1 MTAQLFNT
9 PKHAEGQDF
18 GAPGFGAHDFG
29 AYVVSIAFVGEG
41 AAFALGDGTVR
52 FQSGE
57 TVQAHDGAVLCAAPH
72 PSGSGLVTG
81 GDDGRLVWSRPS
93 GAVLIADAKGK
104 WIDAVATSA
113 ASGLIA
119 FAAGRE
125 LYVRDTADET
135 FARSFRHERSVA
147 DVAFDPK
154 GRRLAAA
161 TYGGAMLWYARIAE
175 QKPHALKWAGAH
187 LAVLWSPD
195 GRFIISSMQ
204 ENALHGWRVAD
215 GKDMRMG
222 GYPAKVKSLAFLH
235 SGLALATSGAPGA
248 VIWPFSGSNGPMGK
262 SAAEVGFDEEAL
274 VTRVAAAR
282 PSARLS
288 AGLSD
293 GRVWTAD
300 LTGRGVTPVK
310 TDRGAPISAL
320 AVSADEKN
328 LAWGDESGR
337 VGLEFLEKFP
347 LR

>member
-1 MTAQLFNT
+1 MTAQLFDRSPGT
-9 PKHAEGQDF
+9 KDQDF
-18 GAPGFGAHDFG
+18 GAPDFG
-29 AYVVSIAFVGEG
+29 AYVVSVAFVREG
-41 AAFALGDGTVR
+41 AAFALSDGTIR
-52 FQSGE
+52 FQGGE

-81 GDDGRLVWSRPS
+81 GDDGRLVWSKPD
-93 GAVLIADAKGK
+93 GPVLIADVKGK

-125 LYVRDTADET
+125 VHVRDSADEA
-135 FARSFRHERSVA
+135 FVRLFRHERGVA

-154 GRRLAAA
+154 GRRIAAA

-175 QKPHALKWAGAH
+175 QKPQLLKWAGAH

-204 ENALHGWRVAD
+204 ENALHGWRTAD
-215 GKDMRMG
+215 AKDMRMG

-235 SGLALATSGAPGA
+235 GGQVLATSGAASA
-248 VIWPFSGSNGPMGK
+248 VVWPFSGSNGPMGK

-274 VTRVAAAR
+274 VTRVAAAPR
-282 PSARLS
+282 STRLA

-293 GRVWTAD
+293 GRVWIAE
-300 LTGRGVTPVK
+300 LTGRGVAWIRSDK
-310 TDRGAPISAL
+310 GAPISAL
-320 AVSADEKN
+320 AVSADDKN

-337 VGLEFLEKFP
+337 VGLEFL
-347 LR
+347 